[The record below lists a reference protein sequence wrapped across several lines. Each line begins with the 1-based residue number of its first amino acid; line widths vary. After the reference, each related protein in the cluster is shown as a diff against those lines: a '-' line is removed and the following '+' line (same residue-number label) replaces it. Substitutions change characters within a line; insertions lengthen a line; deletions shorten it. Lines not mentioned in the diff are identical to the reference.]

1 MDFEGAFFDTD
12 DYELTDKFL
21 GEGAFGK
28 VYIAKSLKDE
38 AQYAAK
44 IIDPK
49 KLSKGSQQMMLIRES
64 GILNKLHHPAII
76 KFYGI
81 NFHSFDDESKFQPVI
96 IIEYLE
102 HGSIRDVIDKSK
114 RKSQQNFDA
123 TKRYICL
130 LGIAEA
136 MRYLHEHGVIHRDL
150 KLQNVLLDSNYYP
163 RVCDFGLS
171 KCFMESLSPSMQIS
185 MTANIGT
192 PRYMAPELF
201 VLDDDE
207 NVSHHFGPGIDVYA
221 FSMIMYELVT
231 GKIPFCKNGK
241 TPSIVK
247 LAQLVNNGVR
257 PELTDDITQ
266 KMKDLLT
273 RCWSGNP
280 QDRPPFSEIFELLSS
295 DFSYFK
301 ENVDQKEV
309 KKYIQKLKDERK
321 LESKGNRKQPEKVVQ
336 LSKLLI
342 DGTTI
347 EIKKFLVQSA
357 FCQNFLVSA
366 VVDSSETVCVARII
380 DNDKMHDHFDKEFFN
395 EVQMQSLLNHKAIFP
410 ILGFSVPTKNNDKY
424 AILTPYMKNG
434 SLLDLLNNVSKGQRP
449 SNWKTIKSIIIF
461 GIAAGMAYSH
471 QKNIIHFD
479 LNPSNVVL
487 DENYYPKIR
496 RFSEAE
502 FCEKEIVYDELKGSP
517 LYMSPE
523 MIRSETITK
532 KIDVYS
538 YSLILYNLLTE
549 KLPFYDKKVIGV
561 FKIFEMVK
569 KGERPTLVP
578 NEISVSFEKLI
589 KKCWDDDPNNR
600 PSFVEII
607 KLFINKK
614 DEFFDYSIVD
624 KNKFDK
630 YVKEVIEDLDLSI
643 D

>member
-1 MDFEGAFFDTD
+1 MV
-12 DYELTDKFL
+12 LT
-21 GEGAFGK
+21 
-28 VYIAKSLKDE
+28 
-38 AQYAAK
+38 
-44 IIDPK
+44 
-49 KLSKGSQQMMLIRES
+49 
-64 GILNKLHHPAII
+64 
-76 KFYGI
+76 
-81 NFHSFDDESKFQPVI
+81 
-96 IIEYLE
+96 
-102 HGSIRDVIDKSK
+102 
-114 RKSQQNFDA
+114 
-123 TKRYICL
+123 
-130 LGIAEA
+130 
-136 MRYLHEHGVIHRDL
+136 
-150 KLQNVLLDSNYYP
+150 
-163 RVCDFGLS
+163 
-171 KCFMESLSPSMQIS
+171 
-185 MTANIGT
+185 
-192 PRYMAPELF
+192 
-201 VLDDDE
+201 
-207 NVSHHFGPGIDVYA
+207 
-221 FSMIMYELVT
+221 
-231 GKIPFCKNGK
+231 
-241 TPSIVK
+241 
-247 LAQLVNNGVR
+247 
-257 PELTDDITQ
+257 
-266 KMKDLLT
+266 
-273 RCWSGNP
+273 
-280 QDRPPFSEIFELLSS
+280 
-295 DFSYFK
+295 
-301 ENVDQKEV
+301 
-309 KKYIQKLKDERK
+309 
-321 LESKGNRKQPEKVVQ
+321 
-336 LSKLLI
+336 
-342 DGTTI
+342 
-347 EIKKFLVQSA
+347 
-357 FCQNFLVSA
+357 FLVSA

-380 DNDKMHDHFDKEFFN
+380 DNDKMHDRFDKEFFN
-395 EVQMQSLLNHKAIFP
+395 EVQMQSLLNHKAILP

-479 LNPSNVVL
+479 LKPSNVVL

-496 RFSEAE
+496 HFSEAE